1 MTDYTNFFA
10 RPKERAARECVSKK
24 PFSER
29 FFARRPYQI
38 HSQFDN
44 MWLKAKRPRS
54 SPNINVK
61 GDRIVQEANRMRNRL
76 TFSLGTV
83 GRDMLYTLYSMFL
96 VVYLSEVLDLP
107 DSTFIGA
114 SVIMLVMKI
123 YDGFNDPFMG
133 FIVDNTRTRF
143 GKFKPWIAAGAIGT
157 VIFTVFF
164 FTDLGFRGTAFLVAF
179 GVIYF
184 LWEICYTMND
194 IAYWSMMPSLSLDQ
208 KEREKIGSIARICA
222 DVGLFAMF
230 AGFTPVKDILTQSLG
245 SEKNAFLV
253 IAIAVGGIMLVST
266 CIALFGVKEQKNVF
280 KEEEKTTIRDLGRAL
295 VKNDQLLVTAVSMV
309 LFMVGYCTTTSFGF
323 YYFKYVFLDEG
334 LLTVF
339 SIIVGVVQIVSM
351 SFFPFFSKRFTRKQ
365 LYFGATILVIAG
377 YIVFFFAPV
386 NMIMVGAAGV
396 LIFAG
401 EAFIQILML
410 MFLADTIEYGQWK
423 LGRRND
429 SITFAVQPFINKIGN
444 AVGTFV
450 VSITL
455 VISGINSAAKPEDVT
470 PQGLTIMKVAMLV
483 MPLILIVIGY
493 IVYKSKFKIDAE
505 MFAKIV
511 KELKERGDLGDGKNV
526 PQGRPGS
533 RSLKDAEPVPVPVEK
548 DL

>member
-1 MTDYTNFFA
+1 MRD
-10 RPKERAARECVSKK
+10 
-24 PFSER
+24 
-29 FFARRPYQI
+29 
-38 HSQFDN
+38 
-44 MWLKAKRPRS
+44 
-54 SPNINVK
+54 INVK

-107 DSTFIGA
+107 NSTFLGA
-114 SVIMLVMKI
+114 STIMLVMKI

-143 GKFKPWIAAGAIGT
+143 GKYKPWIAAGAIGT
-157 VIFTVFF
+157 VIFTTFF
-164 FTDLGFRGTAFLVAF
+164 FTDLGFRGTAFLIAF

-222 DVGLFAMF
+222 DVGLFVMF
-230 AGFTPVKDILTQSLG
+230 AGFTPVKKLLTDSLG
-245 SEKNAFLV
+245 SEKSAFLV
-253 IAIAVGGIMLVST
+253 IAVSVGVVMLIST
-266 CIALFGVKEQKNVF
+266 CITLFGVKEQKNVF
-280 KEEEKTTIRDLGRAL
+280 KEEDKTSLKDLGRAL
-295 VKNDQLLVTAVSMV
+295 VKNDQLLITAISMV
-309 LFMVGYCTTTSFGF
+309 LFMIGYCTTTSFGF
-323 YYFKYVFLDEG
+323 YYFKYVFLNED

-351 SFFPFFSKRFTRKQ
+351 SLFPLFSKMFTRKQ

-386 NMIMVGAAGV
+386 NMIVVGVAGV

-455 VISGINSAAKPEDVT
+455 VISGINEAVKPEDVK
-470 PQGLTIMKVAMLV
+470 PQGLLVMKAAMLV

-493 IVYKSKFKIDAE
+493 IVYKTKFKIDAA
-505 MFAKIV
+505 MFEKIV
-511 KELKERGDLGDGKNV
+511 KELKERGDLGDGTQV
-526 PQGRPGS
+526 PAGRPGS
-533 RSLKDAEPVPVPVEK
+533 GITADAAVVPVPADK